1 MFTNWYNDF
10 IVCQYTCTGAENLHL
25 NYKKLYKIIFPFL
38 FFPKANR
45 NCWFHLKDK
54 IWRIQLFAA
63 ILQLESN
70 LKDKG

>member
-54 IWRIQLFAA
+54 I
-63 ILQLESN
+63 
-70 LKDKG
+70 